1 MQTDQN
7 ILAPATTASRA
18 NVADPSSQSL
28 DVVVIATLRPA
39 LLELTLH
46 SFYKYFLSNF
56 KTTRLI
62 LNVDPIGEPN
72 VRQLDLL
79 AIASR
84 YADVVIS
91 RTPDTPSFAKAVE
104 WGWSQVS
111 TPLFLHLEDDWLLTK
126 PVQWD
131 AVSERFTNK
140 ASLASL
146 RFNLTRNPNED
157 PPTHQGLSLN
167 PCLWRTDFIR
177 RILPHFDCSRD
188 PEKQFRSSDGSAYPI
203 LSQWQFEYYGKPR
216 ERAYVIDTGKKW
228 RRAHRLQ
235 KQTADRNMAAFWNQT
250 AASQPFITAF
260 YDLKYRLF
268 LMWWR
273 LRVGYRP

>member
-1 MQTDQN
+1 MRTNQN
-7 ILAPATTASRA
+7 MPGLATAASK
-18 NVADPSSQSL
+18 ADAALSSSQSL
-28 DVVVIATLRPA
+28 DIVVIATLRPA

-46 SFYKYFLSNF
+46 SFYKHFLPNF

-72 VRQLDLL
+72 VQQRDLL
-79 AIASR
+79 TIANR
-84 YADVVIS
+84 YADAVVS

-111 TPLFLHLEDDWLLTK
+111 TPLFLHLEDDWLLTR
-126 PVQWD
+126 PIRWD
-131 AVSERFTNK
+131 AISERFTNK
-140 ASLASL
+140 PSLASL
-146 RFNLTRNPNED
+146 RFNLTRNPDGN

-188 PEKQFRSSDGSAYPI
+188 PEKQFRSSDGPAYPI

-235 KQTADRNMAAFWNQT
+235 KQATSGNIAAFWNQT
-250 AASQPFITAF
+250 AAPHPFITAF
-260 YDLKYRLF
+260 RDLKYRLF